1 MQKKKF
7 SALASL
13 LVLFSSF
20 VTANNHQLVLNYD
33 GFFDRMDDLRESEY
47 QDIKLAFYFMD
58 TEGKACP
65 IKSVRLQTQLKQLD
79 VYHLES
85 GEILLP
91 FDHQLDADK
100 AAIVIEKQ
108 DDKTCGLNMRLES
121 VVLLDKRVKVTK
133 AQSLI
138 NTFDLALDDLAGM
151 MSFTL
156 PDVVGITF
164 KGPENQTLTINNML
178 SGKCELNSCTLTKQ
192 ELQQYLS
199 QGNTTLNFSHSIA
212 KALPFIQQ

>member
-1 MQKKKF
+1 MQKVKLHV
-7 SALASL
+7 LASL
-13 LVLFSSF
+13 LIAFSSF
-20 VTANNHQLVLNYD
+20 VSANNQLVLNYD
-33 GFFDRMDDLRESEY
+33 GFFDRMDDLRESQY

-79 VYHLES
+79 VYHLET

-121 VVLLDKRVKVTK
+121 VVLLDEKVEISK

-164 KGPENQTLTINNML
+164 KGPENQTLAINNRL
-178 SGKCELNSCTLTKQ
+178 AGKCKLNSCTLTKQ

-199 QGNTTLNFSHSIA
+199 QGQTTLTFSHSIA
-212 KALPFIQQ
+212 KALPYIQQ